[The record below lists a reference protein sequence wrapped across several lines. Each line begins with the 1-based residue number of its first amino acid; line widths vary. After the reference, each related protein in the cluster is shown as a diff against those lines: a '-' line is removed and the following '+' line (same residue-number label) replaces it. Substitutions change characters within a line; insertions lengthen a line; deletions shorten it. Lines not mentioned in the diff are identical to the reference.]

1 MNKRIFLITAF
12 TFLILFNANAASKE
26 DRGESKLVEI
36 FNPKAGVD
44 GLIPLIGLALSSA
57 FAYRQIKR

>member
-12 TFLILFNANAASKE
+12 TFLILFNTNAASKE
-26 DRGESKLVEI
+26 AKLVES
-36 FNPKAGVD
+36 FNPKTGVD

-57 FAYRQIKR
+57 FAYRKIKR